1 MYLRDLVNAQFKKVL
16 HNNMTEAFKSSEE
29 DESLVL
35 LDTVQTYIVVASA
48 PRALYILEKQ
58 DRGSEK
64 DVGRTD
70 RVKFSKV
77 PTCLRHIEVH

>member
-1 MYLRDLVNAQFKKVL
+1 M
-16 HNNMTEAFKSSEE
+16 
-29 DESLVL
+29 

-64 DVGRTD
+64 VVGCID

-77 PTCLRHIEVH
+77 PTFKAYRSLLKDT

>member
-1 MYLRDLVNAQFKKVL
+1 MYLRDLVNAQLKNVL
-16 HNNMTEAFKSSEE
+16 HNNMTEAFKGSE

-48 PRALYILEKQ
+48 PSALYILEKQ

-64 DVGRTD
+64 DVGRID

-77 PTCLRHIEVH
+77 KDT